1 MDKAIKDER
10 KRTDKAKK
18 KRDTALNAAIANV
31 AVIQPP
37 FQRIEKLDL
46 FSRWEFIID
55 RTGVHIRGESITEF
69 TLCVCVDTQFLQLQL
84 NFARKDFMGP
94 LKFSPWT
101 EILL

>member
-46 FSRWEFIID
+46 FSR
-55 RTGVHIRGESITEF
+55 
-69 TLCVCVDTQFLQLQL
+69 
-84 NFARKDFMGP
+84 
-94 LKFSPWT
+94 
-101 EILL
+101 